1 MNSDNVES
9 IRPITFML
17 LDFQMPQ
24 KNGLEVLTEVK
35 QFYQAKARILAEKG
49 VSLVEP
55 EFVFL
60 TAYMSIAFRKHLES
74 KGVTQIYEKPLMD

>member
-1 MNSDNVES
+1 M
-9 IRPITFML
+9 
-17 LDFQMPQ
+17 
-24 KNGLEVLTEVK
+24 TEVK